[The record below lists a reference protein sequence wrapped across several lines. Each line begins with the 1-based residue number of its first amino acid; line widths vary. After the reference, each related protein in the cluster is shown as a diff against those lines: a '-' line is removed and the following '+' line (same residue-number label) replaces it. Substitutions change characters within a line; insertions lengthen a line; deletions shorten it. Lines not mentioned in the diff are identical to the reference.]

1 MCMETTAG
9 VLCRKTFVDAAA
21 ERRKQNFSA
30 RVYVIVARF
39 FDAHFSKLDPR
50 ISHAPS
56 PHACF
61 VVKAFMLRRAAI
73 LFLSFVSAAL
83 AEPTPANK
91 ADPPA
96 PTSIARP
103 APKPPAEPAPAT
115 DALFDLGKSLFDEYA
130 PAEVKEQFEFPSK
143 DQWDA
148 FAAKLQRA
156 LDGDSFEELAA
167 FEPEARAA
175 LLALRTFP
183 EYADY
188 ANWLEARLELI
199 AIAKQI
205 VQPPLPPLP
214 GQPKPPVPRTDL
226 PQYELWLQRL
236 RSSPLPANA
245 AQLIPLLIA
254 QFTVEATPN
263 ELVWLAEVEST
274 FNPNARSP
282 AGARGLFQL
291 MPVTAKGLGL
301 STWMP
306 DDRTD
311 PKKSANAAA
320 RLLNRLY
327 SRFGDWPLA
336 LAAYNAGEGR
346 VSRALTA
353 RKAKTFA
360 EIAPALSV
368 ETRLYV
374 PKIFAT
380 IAHRTGITPE
390 KLGAV
395 H

>member
-1 MCMETTAG
+1 M
-9 VLCRKTFVDAAA
+9 F
-21 ERRKQNFSA
+21 RRT
-30 RVYVIVARF
+30 
-39 FDAHFSKLDPR
+39 
-50 ISHAPS
+50 
-56 PHACF
+56 
-61 VVKAFMLRRAAI
+61 AI
-73 LFLSFVSAAL
+73 LLLGFTCSAL

-91 ADPPA
+91 TDDPAPPA
-96 PTSIARP
+96 TAQA
-103 APKPPAEPAPAT
+103 APKPPAEPPLAT

-130 PAEVKEQFEFPSK
+130 PAEIKDQFAFPSK
-143 DQWDA
+143 EQWDA
-148 FAAKLQRA
+148 FAAKLQHA

-175 LLALRTFP
+175 LLALRAFP
-183 EYADY
+183 EYTDY

-199 AIAKQI
+199 AVAKQI
-205 VQPPLPPLP
+205 TQAPLPPRP
-214 GQPKPPVPRTDL
+214 GQPKPPSPRADL

-236 RSSPLPANA
+236 RAFPLPANA
-245 AQLIPLLIA
+245 AKLMPLLIE
-254 QFTVEATPN
+254 QFVAETAPR

-282 AGARGLFQL
+282 AGACGLFQL

-360 EIAPALSV
+360 EIAPALAV

-374 PKIFAT
+374 PKVLAT
-380 IAHRTGITPE
+380 IAHRTGVTPE
-390 KLGAV
+390 KLGVAR
-395 H
+395 

>member
-1 MCMETTAG
+1 M
-9 VLCRKTFVDAAA
+9 
-21 ERRKQNFSA
+21 
-30 RVYVIVARF
+30 
-39 FDAHFSKLDPR
+39 P
-50 ISHAPS
+50 
-56 PHACF
+56 
-61 VVKAFMLRRAAI
+61 RRAAL
-73 LFLSFVSAAL
+73 LFLGLACAAL
-83 AEPTPANK
+83 AEPTPSSK
-91 ADPPA
+91 VEPP
-96 PTSIARP
+96 
-103 APKPPAEPAPAT
+103 PAT

-130 PAEVKEQFEFPSK
+130 PPEIKEQFAFPSK
-143 DQWDA
+143 EQWDA

-175 LLALRTFP
+175 LVALRAFP

-199 AIAKQI
+199 AVAKQI
-205 VQPPLPPLP
+205 LQPPSPILPD
-214 GQPKPPVPRTDL
+214 QPKPPVPRTDL

-236 RSSPLPANA
+236 RVSPLPANA
-245 AQLIPLLIA
+245 APLIPLLIE
-254 QFTVEATPN
+254 QFVAETTPR
-263 ELVWLAEVEST
+263 ELVWLAEIEST

-301 STWMP
+301 SIWMP

-374 PKIFAT
+374 PKVLAT
-380 IAHRTGITPE
+380 VAHRTGTTPE
-390 KLGAV
+390 KLGV
-395 H
+395 VR